1 MYFYNSDMCHQLKK
15 KKKKKHLLGVPITFI
30 AKSLIRWFIKIIVVL
45 EFFNLLTH

>member
-1 MYFYNSDMCHQLKK
+1 MYFYNSDMCHQL
-15 KKKKKHLLGVPITFI
+15 KKKKHLLGVPITFI